1 MKPLRRSLLLI
12 LPACTLIACSVLPIE
27 RANTELSPWARSV
40 LAPGDGWASLNGGT
54 RGGADAAAADVFTVS
69 SRSELLA
76 ALAGPARPRII
87 QVRGRIDL
95 SADAQGRAL
104 QEEDFR
110 DPAFSWPAY
119 EAAYA
124 PATWGKAPPNGPQE
138 EARLRSARRQS
149 AHTTVRIPSDTT
161 LVGLGPEAGFKN
173 GMLLLDGVQNIIVRG
188 LHLSDAYDFF
198 PAWDPKD
205 NASGEWNSEYD
216 NLSLRGAR
224 RVWVDHCTFDDGARP
239 DRAERWALGRP
250 MQHHDGLLDI
260 TQQSDLV
267 TVSWSHFRDHDK
279 THLIGSSD
287 SRSEDAGHLRV
298 SFHHN
303 HWERTQARTPRVRY
317 GQVHLYNNLFS
328 VPDLKAYD
336 YSIGV
341 GVQSRVLSEANVW
354 RSAPGLSS
362 RQLVKWWKG
371 QHFADR
377 GSLHNGQPVDLL
389 AELRA
394 ANPGA
399 VISSDL
405 GWQPLVAAPVEPAD
419 QVEARVRAGA
429 GAGLAR

>member
-1 MKPLRRSLLLI
+1 
-12 LPACTLIACSVLPIE
+12 
-27 RANTELSPWARSV
+27 
-40 LAPGDGWASLNGGT
+40 
-54 RGGADAAAADVFTVS
+54 
-69 SRSELLA
+69 
-76 ALAGPARPRII
+76 
-87 QVRGRIDL
+87 
-95 SADAQGRAL
+95 
-104 QEEDFR
+104 
-110 DPAFSWPAY
+110 
-119 EAAYA
+119 
-124 PATWGKAPPNGPQE
+124 
-138 EARLRSARRQS
+138 
-149 AHTTVRIPSDTT
+149 
-161 LVGLGPEAGFKN
+161 
-173 GMLLLDGVQNIIVRG
+173 
-188 LHLSDAYDFF
+188 
-198 PAWDPKD
+198 
-205 NASGEWNSEYD
+205 
-216 NLSLRGAR
+216 
-224 RVWVDHCTFDDGARP
+224 
-239 DRAERWALGRP
+239 
-250 MQHHDGLLDI
+250 QHHDGLLDI

-341 GVQSRVLSEANVW
+341 GVHSRVLSEANVW

-394 ANPGA
+394 ANPGV
-399 VISSDL
+399 VISADL
-405 GWQPLVAAPVEPAD
+405 GWQPVLAAPVEPAE
-419 QVEARVRAGA
+419 QVEARVLAGA